1 MKVNLSDYVYSQV
14 SLQGPLP
21 AVHRGKLL
29 RHLHQRDVTS
39 ARALSPQLVMAC
51 RALMQSSEL
60 KAGGWAKSRGP
71 EPTNPPSQEIFVLKP
86 GIRIIE
92 LARPLASMEERMN
105 DDFRAKAKA
114 LRLALEPFRDVRP
127 VMSIN
132 RLIAFLRIAESEGKS
147 ITEYAQDA
155 GVKNSLMVNELIR
168 LSSRLINDQ
177 PGPDLLERRQD
188 LHDPRIMAVNLT
200 EKGRALLARSLAAVK
215 E

>member
-1 MKVNLSDYVYSQV
+1 
-14 SLQGPLP
+14 
-21 AVHRGKLL
+21 
-29 RHLHQRDVTS
+29 
-39 ARALSPQLVMAC
+39 
-51 RALMQSSEL
+51 
-60 KAGGWAKSRGP
+60 
-71 EPTNPPSQEIFVLKP
+71 
-86 GIRIIE
+86 
-92 LARPLASMEERMN
+92 MN
-105 DDFRAKAKA
+105 DDIRAKAKA

-188 LHDPRIMAVNLT
+188 PHDPRIMAVNLT

>member
-1 MKVNLSDYVYSQV
+1 
-14 SLQGPLP
+14 
-21 AVHRGKLL
+21 
-29 RHLHQRDVTS
+29 
-39 ARALSPQLVMAC
+39 
-51 RALMQSSEL
+51 
-60 KAGGWAKSRGP
+60 
-71 EPTNPPSQEIFVLKP
+71 
-86 GIRIIE
+86 
-92 LARPLASMEERMN
+92 MN
-105 DDFRAKAKA
+105 DDIRAKAKA

-132 RLIAFLRIAESEGKS
+132 RLIAFLTVAESEGKS
-147 ITEYAQDA
+147 ITEYAKDA
-155 GVKNSLMVNELIR
+155 GVSNTVMVNELIR

>member
-1 MKVNLSDYVYSQV
+1 MIA
-14 SLQGPLP
+14 P
-21 AVHRGKLL
+21 R
-29 RHLHQRDVTS
+29 
-39 ARALSPQLVMAC
+39 
-51 RALMQSSEL
+51 
-60 KAGGWAKSRGP
+60 
-71 EPTNPPSQEIFVLKP
+71 P

-92 LARPLASMEERMN
+92 LARSPASMEERMN
-105 DDFRAKAKA
+105 DDIRAKAKA

-188 LHDPRIMAVNLT
+188 PHDPRIMAVNLT
-200 EKGRALLARSLAAVK
+200 EKGRALLARSLAAV
-215 E
+215 EE

>member
-1 MKVNLSDYVYSQV
+1 MIA
-14 SLQGPLP
+14 P
-21 AVHRGKLL
+21 R
-29 RHLHQRDVTS
+29 
-39 ARALSPQLVMAC
+39 
-51 RALMQSSEL
+51 
-60 KAGGWAKSRGP
+60 
-71 EPTNPPSQEIFVLKP
+71 P

-92 LARPLASMEERMN
+92 LARSPASMEERMN

>member
-1 MKVNLSDYVYSQV
+1 MIA
-14 SLQGPLP
+14 P
-21 AVHRGKLL
+21 R
-29 RHLHQRDVTS
+29 
-39 ARALSPQLVMAC
+39 
-51 RALMQSSEL
+51 
-60 KAGGWAKSRGP
+60 
-71 EPTNPPSQEIFVLKP
+71 P

-92 LARPLASMEERMN
+92 LARSPASMEERMN
-105 DDFRAKAKA
+105 DDFRAKAKT

-188 LHDPRIMAVNLT
+188 PHDPRIMAVNLT
-200 EKGRALLARSLAAVK
+200 QKGRALLARSLAAV
-215 E
+215 EE